1 MSASSLQHHTE
12 QQAAVRPPVASPGT
26 ARSKVSLTGHV
37 PLRKQLLLFW
47 IFFVIGTFTIGGGYA
62 MVLLMK
68 RYLVDQYGWL
78 KDEEFY
84 DMLAISQVTPGPIAV
99 NMATFVG
106 YTQGGVLGS
115 AMATL
120 GVSIPAVAVIIVIA
134 IFFPGI
140 RGNRWVQRFFAGVIT
155 GVVAQIVTVILD
167 LGKRQKWHAVPALV
181 CACSLA
187 VLFFAH
193 SVSPIWLILGGG
205 LIGMAV
211 EFFRPR
217 RAA

>member
-1 MSASSLQHHTE
+1 MEDRKAVLTYKAGHAS
-12 QQAAVRPPVASPGT
+12 V
-26 ARSKVSLTGHV
+26 
-37 PLRKQLLLFW
+37 RKQALLFW
-47 IFFVIGTFTIGGGYA
+47 IFFVIGAFTIGGGYA

-68 RYLVDQYGWL
+68 RYLVDQYHWL
-78 KDEEFY
+78 QDDEFY

-106 YTQGGVLGS
+106 YTQGGVPGS
-115 AMATL
+115 VLATL

-134 IFFPGI
+134 LFFPDI
-140 RGNRWVQRFFAGVIT
+140 RDNVWVQRFFAGVIT
-155 GVVAQIVTVILD
+155 GVVAQIATVILD
-167 LGKRQKWHAVPALV
+167 LGKRQKWSVVTVFV

-187 VLFFAH
+187 LLFFAH

-205 LIGMAV
+205 VAGMAV
-211 EFFRPR
+211 EFFRTRR